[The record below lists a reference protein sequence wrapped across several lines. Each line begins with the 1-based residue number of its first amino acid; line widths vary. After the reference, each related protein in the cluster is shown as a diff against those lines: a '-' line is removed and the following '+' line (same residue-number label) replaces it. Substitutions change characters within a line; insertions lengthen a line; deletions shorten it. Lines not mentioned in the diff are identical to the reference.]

1 MGCGHN
7 VLRFSRTFLS
17 LLLLIFIELP
27 PPRYIIFRDEE
38 LLGVLK
44 D

>member
-1 MGCGHN
+1 MP
-7 VLRFSRTFLS
+7 SRDRSPFKIPTRLFL
-17 LLLLIFIELP
+17 
-27 PPRYIIFRDEE
+27 YRDEE